1 MTLLILFIVMTSCI
15 GNNNPNNM
23 IDFTYAG
30 NLPVVGDTINNE
42 VVHFIIDSGA
52 NLSLIDSN
60 YYQKN
65 KRKFR
70 SVDEIDLKLWGIG
83 GVSESRKS
91 VTIRLRTSIGWCTF
105 QETDLTQVIKQ
116 VNLGGYNVVGIIG
129 SDFLRDGY
137 VINYKTQKVTKWI

>member
-65 KRKFR
+65 KKKFR